1 MRVLFTVLL
10 IATAATTWGQSL
22 NQKRNQSNQS
32 NQVQQA
38 PQQPLSPMSQ
48 HNARKY
54 ATANRWNDIDVA
66 RNALYDLI
74 LENPS
79 NDSLI
84 VTLAYIYF
92 DAQKYASSL
101 LMAQDLLVRDAKNPV
116 YLELAAVSAQ
126 ELGISDR
133 ALQHY
138 EALYL
143 INSNILTLYQ
153 IAFLQFT
160 LKRLTESQASADL
173 ILGKPESNTTKVV
186 FNDAQGKPKEYPMK
200 VAILNLKGLIAL
212 EKADK
217 AAAKKS
223 FNEALAAAPDFLPAK
238 ENLEKTK

>member
-1 MRVLFTVLL
+1 MRVLFSLL
-10 IATAATTWGQSL
+10 FVACAAAAFGQSL
-22 NQKRNQSNQS
+22 NQKRNQPTET
-32 NQVQQA
+32 QA
-38 PQQPLSPMSQ
+38 QPAPRPLSPLGQ

-54 ATANRWNDIDVA
+54 ATATRWNDVDVA

-74 LENPS
+74 LEDPS

-84 VTLAYIYF
+84 VTLAYMYF
-92 DAQKYASSL
+92 DARKYASSL
-101 LMAQDLLVRDAKNPV
+101 LMAQDLLQRDGKNPI

-133 ALQHY
+133 ALPHY

-143 INSNILTLYQ
+143 INNDIVTLYQ
-153 IAFLQFT
+153 IAFIQFG
-160 LKRLTESQASADL
+160 LKRLTESQTSVDL
-173 ILGKPESNTTKVV
+173 ILAKPESATTNVV
-186 FNDAQGKPKEYPMK
+186 FNDAEGKPKEYPMK

-212 EKADK
+212 EKGDK

-223 FNEALAAAPDFLPAK
+223 FNEALAAAPDFIPAK

>member
-32 NQVQQA
+32 SQVQQA

-223 FNEALAAAPDFLPAK
+223 FNEALAAAPDFQPAK